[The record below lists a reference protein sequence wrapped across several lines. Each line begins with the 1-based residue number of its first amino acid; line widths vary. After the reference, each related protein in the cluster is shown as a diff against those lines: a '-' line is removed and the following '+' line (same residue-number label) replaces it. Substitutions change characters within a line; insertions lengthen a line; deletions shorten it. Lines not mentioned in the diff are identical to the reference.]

1 MVKELGTTA
10 QYNKK
15 RFGLIAIEK
24 GFISD
29 DELITALMLQ
39 VKKEIKEGR
48 HKMIGEILL
57 DMGVMS
63 GKQVEEVLAEMS
75 R

>member
-1 MVKELGTTA
+1 MVKKPGKIKKYE
-10 QYNKK
+10 K

-29 DELITALMLQ
+29 DDLIKALIIQ
-39 VKKEIKEGR
+39 VKEEIEEGR
-48 HKMIGEILL
+48 HRLIGEILL

-63 GKQVEEVLAEMS
+63 GKQIEEVLIEIF

>member
-1 MVKELGTTA
+1 MIKELDTLA
-10 QYNKK
+10 HNKK

-48 HKMIGEILL
+48 HSMIGEILL